1 MSQPNRSMNLSAP
14 GRRLR
19 RHFERKHT
27 DTSPFEG
34 VPAYLSYQC
43 SAGHWTMGEGCTTY
57 IDDDGVEQPVGA
69 HQTFTHEEVRR
80 TEAFHEQKA
89 TDIIREFVTVPLQQH
104 EFDALHSAVWVF
116 KRKLFKRSDGSET
129 DTAKAIN
136 SGNRGDAVRM
146 LLLWKNERR
155 NGQLVP
161 SLGAYRRRCAEA
173 LLFMG
178 LPWEE
183 ATAYGTV
190 ELDTPFF
197 DVIET
202 RARNNQSEEQLTIP
216 RRGAEPEA
224 AKPEERAPEVEPAP
238 PSAEFDPRVS
248 EPVRQPRQPARPTRA
263 PARPSVNTTPIDEP
277 DGIDPNAGTKP
288 LSESNRGRGFAAK
301 VAGAWTGLMG
311 AIPALGATLSDTWV
325 PAIAPFMGGILIF
338 FGVMFTLGLIIYFF
352 GDYLEKKGRAMASQY
367 LR

>member
-1 MSQPNRSMNLSAP
+1 MNLSAP

-216 RRGAEPEA
+216 RRAPEPEE
-224 AKPEERAPEVEPAP
+224 AKPEETFTAPEEVRG
-238 PSAEFDPRVS
+238 FDPR
-248 EPVRQPRQPARPTRA
+248 PQPQPAPRRGREPRRA
-263 PARPSVNTTPIDEP
+263 PASPNTLPIDAD
-277 DGIDPNAGTKP
+277 DGIDPEAGTKP
-288 LSESNRGRGFAAK
+288 FNESRQVQGWATK
-301 VAGAWTGLMG
+301 VAAAWTGILG
-311 AIPALGATLSDTWV
+311 AIPAAAQIATDGFWDAVRPMAPWV
-325 PAIAPFMGGILIF
+325 FGF
-338 FGVMFTLGLIIYFF
+338 FGVMAFLSLIIYIF
-352 GDYLEKKGRAMASQY
+352 GARLERIGRAESTQY
-367 LR
+367 LRR

>member
-1 MSQPNRSMNLSAP
+1 MSQPNRSMNLSTP

-116 KRKLFKRSDGSET
+116 KRKLFRRSDGSET

-136 SGNRGDAVRM
+136 SGNRDDAVRM

-173 LLFMG
+173 LLFKG
-178 LPWEE
+178 LPWED
-183 ATAYGTV
+183 ATAYGTI

-224 AKPEERAPEVEPAP
+224 AKPEERVQEVEQAP

-248 EPVRQPRQPARPTRA
+248 EPVRQPEAPRRA
-263 PARPSVNTTPIDEP
+263 PISPNTRPLDAE
-277 DGIDPNAGTKP
+277 DGIDPEAGTKP
-288 LSESNRGRGFAAK
+288 FNESREVQGWAAK
-301 VAGAWTGLMG
+301 IAAIWTGALG
-311 AIPALGATLSDTWV
+311 AIPAAAQLATDGFWDAVRPLAPWV
-325 PAIAPFMGGILIF
+325 FGF
-338 FGVMFTLGLIIYFF
+338 FGIMVFLSVMIYVF
-352 GDYLEKKGRAMASQY
+352 GGRLERIGRTEATQY
-367 LR
+367 LRRG